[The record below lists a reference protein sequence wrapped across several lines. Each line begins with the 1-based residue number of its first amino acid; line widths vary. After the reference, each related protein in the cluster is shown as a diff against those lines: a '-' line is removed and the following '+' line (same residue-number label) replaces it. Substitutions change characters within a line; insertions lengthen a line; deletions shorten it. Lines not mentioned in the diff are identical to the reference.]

1 MRKQPLILVPTQ
13 SRNRRVAAVVTA
25 VILSIAGAAS
35 AKLPAPPGQDPAKAA
50 ADAEKAKAQLAEEQ
64 AALTRAQ
71 DRTAD
76 YYRREMVRQGKTPP
90 APTPVEPT
98 SQANLPKTVKE
109 PPGGTAPQG
118 GTRPSAE
125 AHSGNAK

>member
-1 MRKQPLILVPTQ
+1 MPKQPLILAFPQ
-13 SRNRRVAAVVTA
+13 SAKCWLAAVFTGV
-25 VILSIAGAAS
+25 VISIAGAAS
-35 AKLPAPPGQDPAKAA
+35 AKLPPPPGQDPAKAA
-50 ADAEKAKAQLAEEQ
+50 ADAAKAKAQLAEEQ

-76 YYRREMVRQGKTPP
+76 YYRRDLIRQGKTPP
-90 APTPVEPT
+90 APTPVEST
-98 SQANLPKTVKE
+98 TQANLPKTVKE